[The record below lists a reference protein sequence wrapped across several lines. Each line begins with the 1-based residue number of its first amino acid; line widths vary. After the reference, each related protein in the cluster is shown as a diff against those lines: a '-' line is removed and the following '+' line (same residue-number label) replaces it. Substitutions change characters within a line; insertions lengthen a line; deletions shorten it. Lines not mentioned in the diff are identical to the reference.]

1 MRRATSR
8 ASLDPNQSRT
18 DWSAGVDVVV
28 WLLAAWLLAV
38 VS

>member
-18 DWSAGVDVVV
+18 DWSVGVVVWLVVV
-28 WLLAAWLLAV
+28 WLLAVL
-38 VS
+38 S